1 MSLTQQGS
9 GAALAP
15 ADLAA
20 WRGFLR
26 AYALLVPQ
34 LDDELRAAHGIS
46 VSGYEALRFLADAPG
61 QRMRPGELAAAAL
74 LTPSGIT
81 RLCDRL
87 ERDGLIVRESCD
99 DDGRGSLVV
108 LTKAGTERVRE
119 AQRTHLAGVRR
130 RFLDLL
136 TEQEIEVL
144 GNVWKRVAGE
154 P

>member
-9 GAALAP
+9 GATLAP

-34 LDDELRAAHGIS
+34 LDEELRTEHGIS
-46 VSGYEALRFLADAPG
+46 VSAYEALRFLADAPG

-99 DDGRGSLVV
+99 DDGRGNLVV
-108 LTKAGTERVRE
+108 LTEAGETRARE

-144 GNVWKRVAGE
+144 GTVWKRVAGE

>member
-34 LDDELRAAHGIS
+34 LDEELRAAHGLS
-46 VSGYEALRFLADAPG
+46 VSGYEVLRFLADAPG
-61 QRMRPGELAAAAL
+61 HRMRPGELSAAAL

-87 ERDGLIVRESCD
+87 ERDGLIVREACD

-108 LTKAGTERVRE
+108 LTDPGHERVRQ